1 MMKSPSRS
9 RMMRWGLA
17 GLACIPLV
25 YAHPGMAAT
34 AAAATPGAASAMG
47 AAPAAAAPAPD
58 ATAAPAATAA
68 APPHKPSAE
77 AGATK
82 VVACTVCHGPNGNSV
97 NPIWPVL
104 AGQNAAYLAEQLHL
118 FRNGTR
124 YNPIMSAQAM
134 AIASEDDIADI
145 AAYFAAQT
153 PTGGEADP
161 SYWKDGEKL
170 YRGGDRARHI
180 PACVACHGP
189 TGQGNPGG
197 GYPALRGQQSAYT
210 VAQLTAYASGVRYQ
224 EESGKIGSS
233 PNGSWMLAIAKRLA
247 PEDMRNV
254 ASYTQGMR

>member
-1 MMKSPSRS
+1 M
-9 RMMRWGLA
+9 
-17 GLACIPLV
+17 
-25 YAHPGMAAT
+25 
-34 AAAATPGAASAMG
+34 
-47 AAPAAAAPAPD
+47 AAAPA
-58 ATAAPAATAA
+58 
-68 APPHKPSAE
+68 HKPSAA

-104 AGQNAAYLAEQLHL
+104 AGQNAAYLEEQLHL
-118 FRNGTR
+118 FRSGIR

-170 YRGGDRARHI
+170 YRGGDRVRRI

-189 TGQGNPGG
+189 LGQGNPGG

-210 VAQLTAYASGVRYQ
+210 IAQLTAYATGVRYQ

-254 ASYTQGMR
+254 ASYAQGMR